1 MKIVGVKKI
10 KQRIFKNPKGDLLKF
25 VSKKNDFFKSF
36 GEIYFNEINSNK
48 KKGWILHKKNQ
59 CIFTTVYGEV
69 IFKLYDGRKKS
80 SSFNNEANITLNKNK
95 YNILIVPPGVWFSF
109 TTKKKKSVIAN
120 LINKP
125 HSDSESIKSN
135 QINGNFIK

>member
-1 MKIVGVKKI
+1 
-10 KQRIFKNPKGDLLKF
+10 LLKF

-59 CIFTTVYGEV
+59 CIFSAVYGEV

-125 HSDSESIKSN
+125 HSDSESIKSS
-135 QINGNFIK
+135 QINGNYIK

>member
-59 CIFTTVYGEV
+59 CIFTAVFGEV

-125 HSDSESIKSN
+125 HSDNESIKSN
-135 QINGNFIK
+135 RINGNFIK